1 MNKTSIKQTL
11 YAASLALSFAM
22 LSCNTPK
29 TEDTSQETSTG
40 EQASA
45 EEKRC
50 FRTEYPYQTE
60 DGRDL
65 ADVEELNLEIKGD
78 AVHGT
83 FAWTPAE
90 KGGLPGQFIGTRK
103 GDVIDAT
110 YDEIN
115 SDAPFPIKII
125 LSADEAVVS
134 SSEESFGSFTL
145 KKADC
150 RSDLFL

>member
-1 MNKTSIKQTL
+1 MNKTIMKQTL
-11 YAASLALSFAM
+11 YTACLVLSFAM
-22 LSCNTPK
+22 LSCNTQK
-29 TEDTSQETSTG
+29 TEDTPQETSIA

-45 EEKRC
+45 EEKLC

-65 ADVEELNLEIKGD
+65 ADVEELNLEVKGD
-78 AVHGT
+78 VVHGT

-90 KGGLPGQFIGTRK
+90 KGGISGQFIGTRK
-103 GDVIDAT
+103 GNVIDAT

-115 SDAPFPIKII
+115 SDALFPIKII

-145 KKADC
+145 KKVDC